1 MSTFVKRV
9 CEVFFKKRTEGNA
22 LICEKVACV
31 AALKG
36 REKGKGARRRK
47 NQEGGWLGVFHVFHH
62 FHGRTKRIRFCKPP
76 PPPQKKCVRIKNP

>member
-47 NQEGGWLGVFHVFHH
+47 NQEGGMARGLPCFSSFSRAYKTYT
-62 FHGRTKRIRFCKPP
+62 FL
-76 PPPQKKCVRIKNP
+76 